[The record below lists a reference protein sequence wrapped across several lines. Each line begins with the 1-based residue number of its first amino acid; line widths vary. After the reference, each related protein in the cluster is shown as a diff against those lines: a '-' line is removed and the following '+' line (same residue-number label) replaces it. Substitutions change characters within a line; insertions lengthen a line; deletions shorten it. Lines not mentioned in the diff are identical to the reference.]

1 MTLSSSVV
9 NVLDK
14 SQTRNVPSE
23 KPPHK
28 KLPDGD
34 NFNDVPI
41 LFFLFCVFVSVKNRG
56 QNEMNSC

>member
-14 SQTRNVPSE
+14 SHTRNVPSE

-41 LFFLFCVFVSVKNRG
+41 LYQFFCVVVFVIIIDFQKF
-56 QNEMNSC
+56 